1 ALARLADDGL
11 SIDRATIVGTD
22 LRLVEK
28 VAGRMTVARAAG
40 YGTVAGAWLG
50 ALIAAF
56 AAIFTAT
63 SVGSV
68 LSMLFGGIIL
78 GALFG
83 AHGDVVLQSA
93 DGTRF
98 GAFHADPQAPSNR
111 AIVILPDVRGLHSF
125 YKELALRWAEAGLH
139 AVAIDYFGRTAG
151 IGARDEDFPF
161 REHME
166 KLDVATVA
174 QDAAAAVAWVRER
187 RSEE

>member
-1 ALARLADDGL
+1 MGKKAKNRAVDRKPGRPRPGGPGDVLAGTVPVGTFAALGDVQDALARLADDGL
-11 SIDRATIVGTD
+11 SIDRATVVGTD

-83 AHGDVVLQSA
+83 AV
-93 DGTRF
+93 F
-98 GAFHADPQAPSNR
+98 GAVGYRFAGPRDGITGNVTLVASRYELRTDPSTAAGLRERLAADP
-111 AIVILPDVRGLHSF
+111 V
-125 YKELALRWAEAGLH
+125 
-139 AVAIDYFGRTAG
+139 TADDLLT
-151 IGARDEDFPF
+151 R
-161 REHME
+161 
-166 KLDVATVA
+166 
-174 QDAAAAVAWVRER
+174 
-187 RSEE
+187 